1 MSFEYYCSVPWG
13 LRQMDLIYSGE
24 SIYNKRCRDIQEQLA
39 EYDLIATVG
48 RHDLFDVDYYL
59 IEFNNNGYGGGKYP
73 SCGKIAEALD
83 IPNECVNLYT
93 CEYKS
98 RTVYAVKEGELHCRY
113 LNDDGRLEWDNPFDF
128 YEAVNSGNPN
138 SRIKKQLEYCRRVV
152 SCYKDKGIILIDC
165 SSSAKCVADGLGI
178 CEESVID
185 VSCTLK
191 ESGITHIIIIEEE

>member
-1 MSFEYYCSVPWG
+1 MSFEYYFDIPWG

-39 EYDLIATVG
+39 EYDLIATVS

-59 IEFNNNGYGGGKYP
+59 IEFNNNDYGGGKHP

-113 LNDDGRLEWDNPFDF
+113 LNDDGRLEWVEQFDF
-128 YEAVNSGNPN
+128 HKALSKYNTS
-138 SRIKKQLEYCRRVV
+138 SLIKEQLGKNCKRVV
-152 SCYKDKGIILIDC
+152 SYLQ
-165 SSSAKCVADGLGI
+165 DGLIFVECHLSSKIIAEKLGI
-178 CEESVID
+178 SEDSIVDISLTFD
-185 VSCTLK
+185 D
-191 ESGITHIIIIEEE
+191 ITHVIIVEDD